1 MDISYFLKV
10 GVPSLIIFIVALGI
24 ERLLTY
30 YTSKSYQQKRLTSH
44 HAHLLKLIS
53 RWIITIVAI
62 ILIAGIFGVGL
73 ANIWVVISGIVA
85 MSLVGFF
92 AAWSVLSNILGTL
105 IILAWHP
112 FSIGDKLSILPE
124 ALAGEVI
131 DINLFYT
138 KLKTEGGN
146 IIHVPNVTFV
156 TKFTSVSPPA
166 VRHEHKGGVRLR
178 K

>member
-1 MDISYFLKV
+1 VDISYFLKV
-10 GVPSLIIFIVALGI
+10 GVPSLTILIVAIGI

-30 YTSKSYQQKRLTSH
+30 YTSKSYQKRRLPAH
-44 HAHLLKLIS
+44 HAHLLKLIG

-73 ANIWVVISGIVA
+73 TNIWVVVSGIIA
-85 MSLVGFF
+85 MALVGFF
-92 AAWSVLSNILGTL
+92 AAWSILSNILGTL

-112 FSIGDKLSILPE
+112 FSIGDKISILPE

-138 KLKTEGGN
+138 KLKTEEGN

-156 TKFTSVSPPA
+156 TKFTSVSPTA
-166 VRHEHKGGVRLR
+166 VRHEHKRDVRLR